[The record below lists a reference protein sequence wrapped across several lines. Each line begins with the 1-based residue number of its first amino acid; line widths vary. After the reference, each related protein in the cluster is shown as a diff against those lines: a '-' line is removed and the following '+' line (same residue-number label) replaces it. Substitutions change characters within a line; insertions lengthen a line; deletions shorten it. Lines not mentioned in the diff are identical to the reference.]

1 MVLRGGEPGG
11 CLTGFWMHFPET
23 RHFGD
28 ECVRAHVEYYN
39 ATDVDILKV
48 MNEHPYTVSYTH
60 LDVYKR
66 QLGGFLC
73 IVTEMGRSVWQILS
87 SRLA

>member
-28 ECVRAHVEYYN
+28 ECVELYN
-39 ATDVDILKV
+39 ATYVEILKV
-48 MNEHPYTVSYTH
+48 MNEHT
-60 LDVYKR
+60 YK
-66 QLGGFLC
+66 
-73 IVTEMGRSVWQILS
+73 I
-87 SRLA
+87 